1 MDNKKWFA
9 PLVIACIFFSQNLM
23 AQDWQTDFDEA
34 QDLAQ
39 KNNKNIV
46 LVFQGSDWCA
56 PCIKLDREIWSSNE
70 FQDLAKDSFVMLK
83 ADFPRRKKNQLPEA
97 QEAKNKSL
105 AAKYNP
111 NGYFPYVVVLN
122 PSGKVLGQ
130 TGYEKTSP
138 KAYFN
143 KLNSF

>member
-9 PLVIACIFFSQNLM
+9 LLVICCTFFSHDLL
-23 AQDWQTDFDEA
+23 AQDWKTDFDKA

-56 PCIKLDREIWSSNE
+56 PCIKLDREIWSSSE
-70 FQDLAKDSFVMLK
+70 FQDLAKDRFVMLK

-97 QEAKNKSL
+97 QEARNKSL

-130 TGYEKTSP
+130 AGYEKTSP